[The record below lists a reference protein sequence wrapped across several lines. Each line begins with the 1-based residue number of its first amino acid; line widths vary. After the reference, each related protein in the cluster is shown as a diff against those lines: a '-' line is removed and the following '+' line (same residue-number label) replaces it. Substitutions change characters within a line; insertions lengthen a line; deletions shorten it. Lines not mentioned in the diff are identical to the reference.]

1 MEEIK
6 LYPFQM
12 ECVEGLRAGIRAGH
26 RAQILAAP
34 TGAGK
39 CLGRDTPVLMANGS
53 TKMVQDVAVGD
64 QLLGPDGRARNVLSV
79 TSGRELLY
87 RVTPVKGDQYVVNAS
102 HILSLKRTG
111 RDVLTLANGVRV
123 LRNDDVVNVNV
134 EVYARSNATARHS
147 LKGWRSPAIETF
159 AGCDDYR
166 PIPPYILGAWLGDG
180 TQGRAAIS
188 KPYCNLVKEWVEFG
202 RSIGYSVRRCQPSEE
217 DCPTWYLRSGLRD
230 QFNLIECQLDTLGV
244 LRKRFI
250 PPEYKFAPLGVR
262 LELLAGLI
270 DSDGHVSH
278 GGCDWISASE
288 ELAHD
293 FAFLCRSVGLA
304 CYVTKQQKSIRSL
317 GFTGWYWRAS
327 VSGDL
332 SEIPMRDKAAPGR
345 RQRKRHLVH
354 GISVKPVGDGEY
366 FGFEIDGDRLFLL
379 GDFTVTH
386 NTVIAA
392 YLCKEAHSKGSP
404 TSFIVD
410 RVSLVDQTS
419 AVFDRF
425 GVPHGII
432 QADNERRAGWE
443 PIQICSAQTIEKR
456 GFFPNTKL
464 VIVDECHSTRKA
476 VADLIKNTQVK
487 AIGLTATPFTRGLGE
502 IYSNVVN
509 VTTTNDLIAGK
520 YLVPLKM
527 YAAKAID
534 MTGAKVVAGEWT
546 DSEIEARG
554 MEIIGDIVN
563 GWAEQTNAHFGGP
576 AKTIVFA
583 ASVDHGAELCSRFQA
598 CGYNFQQISYRDGND
613 DRRRELIAEFRKPN
627 SVIDGLVACEV
638 LSRGFDV
645 TDVMVGISARP
656 YRKSLSS
663 HIQQMGRVM
672 RSHPGKEFGLW
683 LDHSG
688 NALRFRNQTED
699 VFENGVGELSEEGLE
714 SKAPREP
721 TDEEKAEIRCAGCGF
736 VLQPAMKV
744 CPSCGRERVRRSLV
758 EAQAGVLV
766 ALGHNGKPLPQ
777 AFQNKVEVWHQL
789 IDYSMQRKPNAALAK
804 SFALAQ
810 FKNIYGQFPEWG
822 FDPSRGQPPTDDVI
836 RRVRANLIRYAKGR
850 AKGRLAA

>member
-1 MEEIK
+1 MAEEIN
-6 LYPFQM
+6 LYRFQ
-12 ECVEGLRAGIRAGH
+12 EESVEGLRAGIRAGH
-26 RAQILAAP
+26 RSQILTIP
-34 TGAGK
+34 TGGGK
-39 CLGRDTPVLMANGS
+39 
-53 TKMVQDVAVGD
+53 
-64 QLLGPDGRARNVLSV
+64 
-79 TSGRELLY
+79 
-87 RVTPVKGDQYVVNAS
+87 
-102 HILSLKRTG
+102 
-111 RDVLTLANGVRV
+111 
-123 LRNDDVVNVNV
+123 
-134 EVYARSNATARHS
+134 
-147 LKGWRSPAIETF
+147 
-159 AGCDDYR
+159 
-166 PIPPYILGAWLGDG
+166 
-180 TQGRAAIS
+180 
-188 KPYCNLVKEWVEFG
+188 
-202 RSIGYSVRRCQPSEE
+202 
-217 DCPTWYLRSGLRD
+217 
-230 QFNLIECQLDTLGV
+230 
-244 LRKRFI
+244 
-250 PPEYKFAPLGVR
+250 
-262 LELLAGLI
+262 
-270 DSDGHVSH
+270 
-278 GGCDWISASE
+278 
-288 ELAHD
+288 
-293 FAFLCRSVGLA
+293 
-304 CYVTKQQKSIRSL
+304 
-317 GFTGWYWRAS
+317 
-327 VSGDL
+327 
-332 SEIPMRDKAAPGR
+332 
-345 RQRKRHLVH
+345 
-354 GISVKPVGDGEY
+354 
-366 FGFEIDGDRLFLL
+366 
-379 GDFTVTH
+379 
-386 NTVIAA
+386 TVIAA

-822 FDPSRGQPPTDDVI
+822 FDPSRGQPPTDAVI
-836 RRVRANLIRYAKGR
+836 RRVRANLIRYAKGK
-850 AKGRLAA
+850 AKGALAA